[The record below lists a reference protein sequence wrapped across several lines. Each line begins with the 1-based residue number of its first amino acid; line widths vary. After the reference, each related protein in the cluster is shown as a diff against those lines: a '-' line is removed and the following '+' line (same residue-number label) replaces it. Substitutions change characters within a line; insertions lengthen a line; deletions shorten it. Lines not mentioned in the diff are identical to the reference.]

1 MVTYT
6 LSLQP
11 FYNAQNQCYQ
21 KIITIDRQPTG
32 PLAGLV
38 HRVKP
43 SPLSP
48 FQRSFDSC
56 CQQKGCINAIR
67 VEGSSCS
74 FSTAEDIPTLYS
86 FLAAN
91 GYTIDTAITRMTNQS
106 EVRFDNPL
114 ICFISY

>member
-1 MVTYT
+1 MATYT

-11 FYNAQNQCYQ
+11 FYDSQGQCYQ
-21 KIITIDRQPTG
+21 KIITIDRPPTG
-32 PLAGLV
+32 PLASLV

-56 CQQKGCINAIR
+56 YCQKGCINAIR
-67 VEGSSCS
+67 VDGSCGR
-74 FSTAEDIPTLYS
+74 FSTAQDIPVLYT

-91 GYTIDTAITRMTNQS
+91 GYTIDTAITQMTTHSQI
-106 EVRFDNPL
+106 RFDNPL
-114 ICFISY
+114 LCFISY